1 MMHACNYVL
10 KQSSKKISP
19 KNISVNKKASV
30 QVASGT
36 SPTIPRRRVGF
47 SVVLGV
53 QVGLLSTSSF
63 RHPPSRWPNRR
74 QALIEY

>member
-10 KQSSKKISP
+10 EQSSKKMSP

-47 SVVLGV
+47 SVVLVGV
-53 QVGLLSTSSF
+53 
-63 RHPPSRWPNRR
+63 
-74 QALIEY
+74 